1 MNVDDAT
8 KFFMDNWYQG
18 DKPSRQEALRGTYD
32 PGYLFYTLGKLQILK
47 LREDFKKQEG
57 INYSLQKFNDAML
70 DNGMMPIQTM
80 REVLLKDKSIWD
92 KIL

>member
-8 KFFMDNWYQG
+8 QFFMYNWYQG
-18 DKPSRQEALRGTYD
+18 DKPSSQEALRGTYD

-57 INYSLQKFNDAML
+57 DQYSLQKFNDAML

-80 REVLLKDKSIWD
+80 REVLLKDKTIWD

>member
-1 MNVDDAT
+1 MKILLV
-8 KFFMDNWYQG
+8 K
-18 DKPSRQEALRGTYD
+18 KPCVARYD

-47 LREDFKKQEG
+47 LREDYKKQEG
-57 INYSLQKFNDAML
+57 NNYSLQKFNDAML

-80 REVLLKDKSIWD
+80 REVLLKDKSIWN